1 MVTYFILSTFIFSDK
16 VALGGD
22 SIITSRQNC
31 PFMTKLLPP
40 PPLPSRLFTETP
52 LRYVTLSTST
62 PSPSQQKTK
71 FYDLKRTEVEA
82 KKSFSSFIC
91 FFFKHKKDI
100 ICLKSKICHY
110 SQSLVQ
116 TGSIPSKTGV
126 PLS

>member
-31 PFMTKLLPP
+31 LFMTKLLPP
-40 PPLPSRLFTETP
+40 PSPTIAFVYGNPFA
-52 LRYVTLSTST
+52 LRHAQHKHPVPFPT
-62 PSPSQQKTK
+62 KTK